1 MTTSEE
7 RQRKALWLR
16 QRLRA
21 LGLTQEQAAERVGVT
36 PRTLQNWLAGI
47 GPIRKSVMDIFKSD
61 EEISWSGSR

>member
-21 LGLTQEQAAERVGVT
+21 LGITQEQAADKVGVT

-47 GPIRKSVMDIFKSD
+47 GPIRKSVMNIFKTD
-61 EEISWSGSR
+61 EDSSWSESR

>member
-16 QRLRA
+16 QQLRA

-36 PRTLQNWLAGI
+36 PRTMQNWLAGI
-47 GPIRKSVMDIFKSD
+47 GPIRRAVMDSFKSD
-61 EEISWSGSR
+61 EETSWSQPR

>member
-1 MTTSEE
+1 MKTSEE

-21 LGLTQEQAAERVGVT
+21 LGLTQEQAAERVGVA

-47 GPIRKSVMDIFKSD
+47 GPIRRSVMDQFKSD
-61 EEISWSGSR
+61 EDSAWS